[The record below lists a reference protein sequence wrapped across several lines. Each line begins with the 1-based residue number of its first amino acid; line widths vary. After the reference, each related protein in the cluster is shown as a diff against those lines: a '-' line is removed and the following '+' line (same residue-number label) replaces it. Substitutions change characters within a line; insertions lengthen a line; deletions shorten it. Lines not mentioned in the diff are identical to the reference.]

1 MRRGRTVY
9 NNQCSACHTAEWEGI
24 VGLFPRL
31 SGAPLVQQPQATSLI
46 RVVLEGSRAA
56 ATDGAPTGPAM
67 PSFAWRLS
75 DAEVAAVVTY
85 IRNSWGNAAP
95 TVSAS
100 DVGNMRQALHRQ
112 AQQAP

>member
-1 MRRGRTVY
+1 VAG
-9 NNQCSACHTAEWEGI
+9 EGI

-31 SGAPLVQQPQATSLI
+31 SAAPLVQQSQATSLI
-46 RVVLEGSRAA
+46 RVVLEVSRTV

-67 PSFAWRLS
+67 PSFAWKLS
-75 DAEVAAVVTY
+75 DAEVAAVVSY

-95 TVSAS
+95 PVSAGEVS
-100 DVGNMRQALHRQ
+100 NMRQTLHRQ